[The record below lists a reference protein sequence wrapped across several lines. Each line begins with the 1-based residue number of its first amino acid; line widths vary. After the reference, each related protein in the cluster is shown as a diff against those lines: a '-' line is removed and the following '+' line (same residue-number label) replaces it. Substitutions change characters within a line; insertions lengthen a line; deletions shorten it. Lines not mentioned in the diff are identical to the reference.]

1 MKQAILWF
9 SLALA
14 PLGAGAIGVSPAPSG
29 AAADLKTAMDAT
41 KPVDREAM
49 PGAAVYHGVCE
60 TCHAGQAPKAPAK
73 TFIEMLTPEAI
84 HRALSVGIMKQQA
97 AALSD
102 TDKRNVAEYLSGV
115 PFGAPKPPEAPHCE
129 KAAAHFDLSHEPS
142 VVGWGIGP
150 GSSHYIPGD
159 VAKLAAADIPR
170 LKLKWVFAYPSSMRA
185 RSAPT
190 FAYGALYVGSQ
201 DGTVYA
207 LDAKSGCV
215 RFRFQTSAEVRTAIV
230 IPPRM
235 GAALTR
241 PPVAYFGDILGRV
254 HAINALTGKSLWQT
268 RVDDHPSAT
277 VTGSPVYHDG
287 SLYVPVSSLEEAIVD
302 VNYACCTFR
311 GAIVALDARTG
322 TQRWKHY
329 TIAEVPHETG
339 KRASGASVMSP
350 SGAAVWNTPTV
361 DAKRGLLYFGTG
373 NNYTGPANEF
383 SNSVVALDLKSGKVA
398 WHWQIVG
405 GDAWNVGCMIG
416 LDSCPPNPGPDY
428 DVGSGTM
435 LVKLADG
442 RDRIF
447 VGLKSGV
454 ALAVD
459 PDKHNASL
467 WSNRVGRG
475 SIQGGIQFGMAYDGE
490 RLYVPIS
497 DMANSGDASSKERDA
512 AAGPVRPGLYAIDP
526 LNGKLLWTSPTDDN
540 CHGRQYCDLGI
551 LASISAIP
559 GAIFAGH
566 MDGRV
571 RAYDAATGKVLWQFD
586 TTVEQ
591 SALGGGKARGG
602 SIGGGGP
609 VVYDGVVYSN
619 SGYGL
624 YLHMPGNMLA
634 AFSVD
639 GR

>member
-1 MKQAILWF
+1 MKHAILW
-9 SLALA
+9 LALSLA
-14 PLGAGAIGVSPAPSG
+14 PLGAVAVGVAPPADG
-29 AAADLKTAMDAT
+29 GEALKASLDAT
-41 KPVDREAM
+41 KPVDREKM
-49 PGAAVYHGVCE
+49 PGAAIYHGVCE

-73 TFIEMLTPEAI
+73 TFIEMLTPESI
-84 HRALSVGIMKQQA
+84 HRALSVGIMKAQA
-97 AALSD
+97 ANLSEA
-102 TDKRNVAEYLSGV
+102 DKRNVAEYLSGV
-115 PFGAPKPPEAPHCE
+115 PFGAPKAPEAPNCSG
-129 KAAAHFDLSHEPS
+129 AAAKFDLSKEPA
-142 VVGWGIGP
+142 VVGWGVTE
-150 GSSHYIPGD
+150 GSSHFVSGD
-159 VAKLAAADIPR
+159 VAKLSAADVPR
-170 LKLKWVFAYPSSMRA
+170 LKLKWAFAYPSSMRA

-215 RFRFQTSAEVRTAIV
+215 RFRFQTSAEVRTAVV
-230 IPPRM
+230 IPPRT
-235 GAALTR
+235 GAHLKQ
-241 PPVAYFGDILGRV
+241 PPVAYFGDIIGRV
-254 HAINALTGKSLWQT
+254 HAINALTGKQLWQT

-287 SLYVPVSSLEEAIVD
+287 TVYVAVSSLEEAIID
-302 VNYACCTFR
+302 PHYNCCTFR
-311 GAIVALDARTG
+311 GSVVALDAATG
-322 TQRWKHY
+322 KQKWKHY
-329 TIAEVPHETG
+329 TIPETPRETG
-339 KRASGASVMSP
+339 TRASGAKIMAP
-350 SGAAVWNTPTV
+350 SGASVWNTPTI
-361 DAKRGLLYFGTG
+361 DAKRGLIYFGTG

-383 SNSVVALDLKSGKVA
+383 SNSVIALELKTGKVA

-405 GDAWNVGCMIG
+405 GDAWNVGCMVG
-416 LDSCPPNPGPDY
+416 LDTCPPNPGPDY

-442 RDRIF
+442 SERIL
-447 VGLKSGV
+447 VGLKSGT
-454 ALAVD
+454 ALAID
-459 PDKHNASL
+459 PEKHDASL

-490 RLYVPIS
+490 RLYVPIA
-497 DMANSGDASSKERDA
+497 DMADSGDASSKARDA
-512 AAGPVRPGLYAIDP
+512 AAGPARPGLYAIDP
-526 LNGKLLWTSPTDDN
+526 ANGKLLWSTPTDGS
-540 CHGRQYCDLGI
+540 CAGRPFCDLGI

-559 GAIFAGH
+559 GAVFAGH

-571 RAYDAATGKVLWQFD
+571 RAYDSATGKVLWQFD
-586 TTVEQ
+586 TSEEQ
-591 SALGGGKARGG
+591 TALGGAKARGG

-609 VVYDGVVYSN
+609 IVHDGMLYTN